1 MYRNVRAA
9 GSTISLRMLKR
20 FLREK
25 TVGAVYMNYS
35 LTVKSTIL
43 TYKLKSMKT
52 GELNFEEAREALEQ
66 LYESSNEQRRFVLRL
81 YVLYAFNDKYGRKGL
96 EFLLDCDDYL
106 YFIENCKEMIK
117 MDQTNSTLR
126 AELYREIGEFDQC
139 VKYLD
144 SLDPVSG
151 YENEVRIKIRER
163 ALAEDRMV
171 FAL

>member
-1 MYRNVRAA
+1 
-9 GSTISLRMLKR
+9 MLKR

-43 TYKLKSMKT
+43 IYKLKSMRT

-96 EFLLDCDDYL
+96 EFLLDCEDYL

-144 SLDPVSG
+144 SLELVKD
-151 YENEVRIKIRER
+151 YENEVRCKIRER
-163 ALAEDRMV
+163 ALAGDRKV